1 MGGKSTEGIDF
12 STPVENGTHVTN
24 ANLKDE
30 SHLKG
35 TMSGDL
41 TGVGEDEEEE
51 EEVYDDEV
59 CEICSGMSQHSL
71 QNCNSVYLIS

>member
-12 STPVENGTHVTN
+12 STPAENGAHVN
-24 ANLKDE
+24 NVNLKDE

-41 TGVGEDEEEE
+41 TGVGEEEDEEDEEE
-51 EEVYDDEV
+51 V
-59 CEICSGMSQHSL
+59 CAEFNQFFGFIVFS
-71 QNCNSVYLIS
+71 N

>member
-12 STPVENGTHVTN
+12 SAPVENGSHVTN

-41 TGVGEDEEEE
+41 TGVGEDEEDEDIYEE
-51 EEVYDDEV
+51 EEVCVTVTWSYV
-59 CEICSGMSQHSL
+59 GSGHT
-71 QNCNSVYLIS
+71 CRGHT